1 MQRLSCKIA
10 TSGMQPDRSKTH
22 QPKGRIMN
30 NHKFFRNAALAFGLM
45 AAASSFAAETNVPAA
60 KTPEQREAI
69 STEIRSKMAN
79 MTPAQREA
87 AYRVEMQAKMSKM
100 TPEQRETFRTEI
112 RSEMAN
118 KTPEQ
123 REAFRAETKAKMDK
137 MTPEQ
142 RAEMQ
147 GKMHEAMAEH
157 DAKGEG
163 HEHGAMRHENMH
175 TGDMHAAGGM
185 HAR

>member
-1 MQRLSCKIA
+1 
-10 TSGMQPDRSKTH
+10 
-22 QPKGRIMN
+22 MN
-30 NHKFFRNAALAFGLM
+30 NHNFFRNAALAFGLL
-45 AAASSFAAETNVPAA
+45 AAGSSFAAETSVPAA

-69 STEIRSKMAN
+69 SSEIRSKMAN
-79 MTPAQREA
+79 MTPSQREA
-87 AYRVEMQAKMSKM
+87 YRAEMQAKMGKM
-100 TPEQRETFRTEI
+100 TPEQREAYRTEI

-123 REAFRAETKAKMDK
+123 RAAFRAETKAKMDK

-142 RAEMQ
+142 RAEMK
-147 GKMHEAMAEH
+147 GKMHEAMADH
-157 DAKGEG
+157 DAKGAG
-163 HEHGAMRHENMH
+163 HEHGAMQHEHMH

>member
-1 MQRLSCKIA
+1 MK
-10 TSGMQPDRSKTH
+10 
-22 QPKGRIMN
+22 
-30 NHKFFRNAALAFGLM
+30 NHNFFRNAALAFGLL
-45 AAASSFAAETNVPAA
+45 AAGSSFAAETSVPAA
-60 KTPEQREAI
+60 KAPEQREAV
-69 STEIRSKMAN
+69 SS
-79 MTPAQREA
+79 
-87 AYRVEMQAKMSKM
+87 
-100 TPEQRETFRTEI
+100 EI

-123 REAFRAETKAKMDK
+123 RAAFRAETKAKMDK

-147 GKMHEAMAEH
+147 GKMHGAMADH

-163 HEHGAMRHENMH
+163 HEHGAMRHEHMH